1 MLGLLL
7 GWGPIAH
14 VLSLIA
20 VAAGV
25 IAGVGFLRLV
35 LVLLLAAA
43 HRGRRR
49 RSRRWRRRWR
59 PGTSRRRRQ
68 CRPGPIRHGFRR
80 SGCGDLGRIR
90 RRDRCRAR
98 LRRPRSGWH
107 RPARWYLR
115 RLRARRRWYRYGP
128 AHGGGLRLIRR
139 CSGRRR
145 GCEGEVGGGGQ
156 RRWIGGGCRGRRRQ
170 PRWRRAE
177 ERQRSGA
184 MREHQWGNG
193 SCRTRQE
200 SARPSEEKN
209 NDQGRNHS

>member
-1 MLGLLL
+1 MLGLLF

-25 IAGVGFLRLV
+25 IVGVGLLRLV
-35 LVLLLAAA
+35 LVLAAA
-43 HRGRRR
+43 HRGHRRW
-49 RSRRWRRRWR
+49 SRLWRRRWR

-68 CRPGPIRHGFRR
+68 CRPRPFRPGFRR
-80 SGCGDLGRIR
+80 SRCGDLGRVR

-98 LRRPRSGWH
+98 LRRLRPGWH
-107 RPARWYLR
+107 RPARRYLR
-115 RLRARRRWYRYGP
+115 RLRTRRRWYRYGP
-128 AHGGGLRLIRR
+128 AHDGGLMLLRR
-139 CSGRRR
+139 CGGRRR

-156 RRWIGGGCRGRRRQ
+156 RRWVGGGCRGRRRQ

-177 ERQRSGA
+177 ERKRSGA
-184 MREHQWGNG
+184 LREHQWESV

-200 SARPSEEKN
+200 RARPSEEKN

>member
-1 MLGLLL
+1 MLGLLF

-25 IAGVGFLRLV
+25 IVGVGLLRLV
-35 LVLLLAAA
+35 LVLAAA
-43 HRGRRR
+43 HRGHRRW
-49 RSRRWRRRWR
+49 SRLWRRRWR

-68 CRPGPIRHGFRR
+68 CRPGPIGHGFRR
-80 SGCGDLGRIR
+80 SRCGDLGRVR
-90 RRDRCRAR
+90 RRDWCRAR
-98 LRRPRSGWH
+98 LRRLRPGWH
-107 RPARWYLR
+107 RPARRYLR
-115 RLRARRRWYRYGP
+115 RLRTRRRWYRGP
-128 AHGGGLRLIRR
+128 AHDGGHRLIRR
-139 CSGRRR
+139 CGGRRR

-156 RRWIGGGCRGRRRQ
+156 RRWVGGGCRGRRRQ

-177 ERQRSGA
+177 ERKRSGA
-184 MREHQWGNG
+184 LREHQWESV

-200 SARPSEEKN
+200 RARPSEEKN